1 MICWNISGYKSWCS
15 SHHLSISDAD
25 GSFHSSLCT
34 LILFRSFLIPPC
46 PSLLYLLTFLTFIL
60 SLPFIFIFYTFTSTI
75 AFTVPPSLHLKLTTG
90 AEEAFIELQLQHKHV
105 RFTLHSIQFQHQE
118 QHRFHSSTHYG
129 SSRSFNYFYVSFI
142 PLLFMFDFSLYL
154 FYIYFI
160 PLYTSFIYI
169 LYLFYTSFIPLLNS
183 LVYCFFSHLFWASI
197 FFLSLHPHQ
206 GRTLHTLP
214 FRPSQSLEE
223 ACKVCIH
230 LRPSQS

>member
-1 MICWNISGYKSWCS
+1 M
-15 SHHLSISDAD
+15 SISDAD

-46 PSLLYLLTFLTFIL
+46 PSLLYLLTFLTLIL

-118 QHRFHSSTHYG
+118 QHSFHSSTHYG

-154 FYIYFI
+154 FYLYFI
-160 PLYTSFIYI
+160 SI
-169 LYLFYTSFIPLLNS
+169 LYLFYTSFKLSCLLLLLT
-183 LVYCFFSHLFWASI
+183 LVLSFH
-197 FFLSLHPHQ
+197 FLSLSPSTSGPHTSHTTIQ
-206 GRTLHTLP
+206 TLTVS
-214 FRPSQSLEE
+214 RGSM
-223 ACKVCIH
+223 
-230 LRPSQS
+230 